1 MNVHIQ
7 LLFFPNKKNWLLFL
21 PLLLLLFFLKDLV
34 VKLKVLIKKGQSHI
48 RCSVLDGVVDIVP
61 SLSSLGRGLARINSL
76 GSDDAEKVIGE
87 PHDTCTLEIAP
98 AQ

>member
-1 MNVHIQ
+1 M
-7 LLFFPNKKNWLLFL
+7 
-21 PLLLLLFFLKDLV
+21 
-34 VKLKVLIKKGQSHI
+34 KLKVLIKKGQSHI

-87 PHDTCTLEIAP
+87 PHDTRTLEIAP